1 MDKKTKLVLGVL
13 LLGAAVIIAI
23 KSKKPKTSASTDPV
37 CKDGEHL
44 EDLVSPCLPNT
55 PCPPKVK
62 ICKPNSQGVFKVKC
76 NDGTEDVSNGI
87 VAPCINNGGV
97 VGSTRVST
105 GGLDIATL
113 EEAQTEGFGGY

>member
-1 MDKKTKLVLGVL
+1 MNKNLKLGLGVALLGTAIFLIYKQSKDKKVK
-13 LLGAAVIIAI
+13 
-23 KSKKPKTSASTDPV
+23 ASQDPV

-76 NDGTEDVSNGI
+76 NDGTEDVSNGDSL
-87 VAPCINNGGV
+87 PCVSNGGV
-97 VGSTRVST
+97 VGSV
-105 GGLDIATL
+105 LNEKL
-113 EEAQTEGFGGY
+113 QMEEAETEGFGGY